1 MLNEYWNCCN
11 EKQNCI
17 FSITNSIKIE
27 KKISISKGNESCWK
41 EGDWYIDD
49 RFCANRYRFDVS
61 YEIITKL

>member
-27 KKISISKGNESCWK
+27 KKISISKG
-41 EGDWYIDD
+41 
-49 RFCANRYRFDVS
+49 YRFDVS